1 VFRERSTCRWKASH
15 VLLDQTLHKLRRHTD
30 ACDAA
35 ILIESDRTY
44 AAVRCYGSASAPA
57 VDENDPVVLAL
68 KAWHKPLDP
77 HRYGGAMGGALALP
91 MLARGRLLGVIV
103 LGERIGGEA
112 YAPDEVE
119 ALSQFAHGVGSSLE
133 ALALHRDDSMA
144 ALREAIASMAQ
155 AIAALG
161 NEAAVLKQFQA
172 DLQTQGRAT
181 S

>member
-1 VFRERSTCRWKASH
+1 
-15 VLLDQTLHKLRRHTD
+15 
-30 ACDAA
+30 
-35 ILIESDRTY
+35 
-44 AAVRCYGSASAPA
+44 
-57 VDENDPVVLAL
+57 
-68 KAWHKPLDP
+68 
-77 HRYGGAMGGALALP
+77 MGGALALP